1 MEINIFIYRLNIHV
15 FVLDVE
21 FMHVDYNLYLA
32 SNHKIQIK
40 TFTSN
45 SNIYTVMANLHRC
58 YEHEKFHFLA
68 AFGWNLCEHYMAST
82 TDENIY
88 VLFMY
93 FTYLYMLNYT
103 QCFATHTL
111 YEFNTTIDLKQ
122 ELHSGYRG
130 EFLDSAGFFNVHV
143 LCIILF

>member
-1 MEINIFIYRLNIHV
+1 MY
-15 FVLDVE
+15 
-21 FMHVDYNLYLA
+21 LYLMW
-32 SNHKIQIK
+32 SLCMLIITCIWRQIIK
-40 TFTSN
+40 YTSN

-68 AFGWNLCEHYMAST
+68 AFGWNLCKHYMAST

-103 QCFATHTL
+103 
-111 YEFNTTIDLKQ
+111 
-122 ELHSGYRG
+122 
-130 EFLDSAGFFNVHV
+130 
-143 LCIILF
+143 

>member
-1 MEINIFIYRLNIHV
+1 
-15 FVLDVE
+15 
-21 FMHVDYNLYLA
+21 
-32 SNHKIQIK
+32 
-40 TFTSN
+40 
-45 SNIYTVMANLHRC
+45 MANLHRC

-103 QCFATHTL
+103 
-111 YEFNTTIDLKQ
+111 
-122 ELHSGYRG
+122 
-130 EFLDSAGFFNVHV
+130 
-143 LCIILF
+143 